1 MDLVE
6 AQARGYSAR
15 VRHPWETARV
25 DVIGR
30 LIRRYTPL
38 EREAIVLD
46 VGCGDTFVVEQL
58 ASQYRSAWFY
68 AVDTAFTEELVAH
81 YRTRLN
87 NPRVRPFPS
96 LEAIEP
102 PLQQPAS
109 LILLMDVIEHIA
121 DDGAFL
127 RDLRN
132 RPYVDADS
140 RFLVTVPAY
149 QSLFSSHDTFLGHYR
164 RYSNRTLRRRL
175 EQSGLRVLTIGYF
188 FASLLPI
195 RMLQTVREGMFG
207 LKPARETTG
216 LVTWGGGEATAAL
229 LRHLLNLDAN
239 ASLLLRKVGLTL
251 PGLSNYAICAKSA

>member
-30 LIRRYTPL
+30 LIHRYAPL
-38 EREAIVLD
+38 EPEAIVLD

-58 ASQYRSAWFY
+58 ASQYRSALFY

-96 LEAIEP
+96 LEAIDP
-102 PLQQPAS
+102 PLPHPAS

-127 RDLRN
+127 RDLRT
-132 RPYVDADS
+132 RPYVDADT

-195 RMLQTVREGMFG
+195 RLLQTFREGMFG
-207 LKPARETTG
+207 LKPAQQTTG
-216 LVTWGGGEATAAL
+216 LVTWGGSEATAAL
-229 LRHLLNLDAN
+229 LRRLLNFDAN
-239 ASLLLRKVGLTL
+239 ASLFLRKVGLTL